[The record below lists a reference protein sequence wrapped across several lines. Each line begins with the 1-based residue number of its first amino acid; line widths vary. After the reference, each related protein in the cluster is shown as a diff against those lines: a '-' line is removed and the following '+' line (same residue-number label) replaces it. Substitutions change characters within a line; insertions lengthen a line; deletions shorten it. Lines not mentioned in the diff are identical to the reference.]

1 MAGAEGLEPSALGF
15 GDRLKLRYIVVYA
28 TSDNIFDQ
36 IGAGFV
42 VLYSRAAWIMLLTF
56 AARSICHSWMKS

>member
-15 GDRLKLRYIVVYA
+15 GDRLKPRYIVLYA
-28 TSDNIFDQ
+28 TPDNIFDQ
-36 IGAGFV
+36 IEADFV
-42 VLYSRAAWIMLLTF
+42 VLYSRAVWIMVLTF